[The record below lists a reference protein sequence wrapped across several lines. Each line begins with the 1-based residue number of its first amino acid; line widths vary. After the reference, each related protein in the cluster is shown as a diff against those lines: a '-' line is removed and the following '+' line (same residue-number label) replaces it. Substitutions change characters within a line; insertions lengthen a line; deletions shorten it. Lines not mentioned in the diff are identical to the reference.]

1 MTSSDIVATARTY
14 LGKPYVWGGESES
27 EGGYDCSG
35 FVYSVLNKCGMKVPR
50 TTAQGYSV
58 LGKTV
63 TNIQSADLLYFGKST
78 KRITHIA
85 IAINSTQMIESI
97 GNSKNT
103 KTNKGKGVSIT
114 NISHRTDLVLVK
126 RIVDF
131 KKEVLATMSL
141 LKKGS
146 KNNDVT
152 VFEILMSK
160 LGYYTGSID
169 TLYGKG
175 CVSACIN
182 FQKDHNL
189 VQDGKCGNNTWKAL
203 LSEVIYV
210 MGSY

>member
-1 MTSSDIVATARTY
+1 MTSNDIVRVARGY
-14 LGKPYVWGGESES
+14 LGKPYVWGGESEA

-50 TTAQGYSV
+50 TTAQGYSS
-58 LGKTV
+58 LGKKV
-63 TNIQSADLLYFGKST
+63 SNIQSADLLYFGKSVN
-78 KRITHIA
+78 RITHIA
-85 IAINSTQMIESI
+85 IAVNNTQMIESL

-114 NISHRTDLVLVK
+114 NISHRNDLVLIK

-131 KKEVLATMSL
+131 KKEKLTAMTL
-141 LKKGS
+141 LKKGA

-169 TLYGKG
+169 VSYGKG

-182 FQKDHNL
+182 YQKDHNL
-189 VQDGKCGNNTWKAL
+189 IQDGECGNNTWKSL
-203 LSEVIYV
+203 FVEVI
-210 MGSY
+210 

>member
-1 MTSSDIVATARTY
+1 MTSNDVVRTARGY
-14 LGKPYVWGGESES
+14 LGKPYVWGGESEA

-35 FVYSVLNKCGMKVPR
+35 FVFSVLNKCGMKVPR
-50 TTAQGYSV
+50 TTAQGYSA
-58 LGKTV
+58 LGKKV
-63 TNIQSADLLYFGKST
+63 SNIQSADLLYFGKSV

-85 IAINSTQMIESI
+85 IAINSTQMIESQ

-114 NISHRTDLVLVK
+114 NISHRSDLVLVK

-131 KKEVLATMSL
+131 EKEKITTMSL
-141 LKKGS
+141 LKRGT

-152 VFEILMSK
+152 VFEVLMSK

-169 TLYGKG
+169 TAYGKG

-189 VQDGKCGNNTWKAL
+189 IQDGECGNNTWKTL
-203 LSEVIYV
+203 LAEVI
-210 MGSY
+210 

>member
-1 MTSSDIVATARTY
+1 MTSSDIVTTARTY

-78 KRITHIA
+78 KRITHMA
-85 IAINSTQMIESI
+85 IAINSTQMIESQ

-114 NISHRTDLVLVK
+114 NISHRSDLVLVK
-126 RIVDF
+126 RIVDL
-131 KKEVLATMSL
+131 KREKLTTMCL
-141 LKKGS
+141 LKKGA

-152 VFEILMSK
+152 VFEILMAK

-169 TLYGKG
+169 VSYGKG

-189 VQDGKCGNNTWKAL
+189 IQDGECGNNTWKAIL
-203 LSEVIYV
+203 AEVI
-210 MGSY
+210 

>member
-1 MTSSDIVATARTY
+1 MTSSDIVTTARTY
-14 LGKPYVWGGESES
+14 IGKPYVWGGESES

-50 TTAQGYSV
+50 TTAQGYSA

-78 KRITHIA
+78 KRITHMA
-85 IAINSTQMIESI
+85 IAINSTQMIESQ

-114 NISHRTDLVLVK
+114 NISHRSDLVLVK
-126 RIVDF
+126 RIVDL
-131 KKEVLATMSL
+131 KKEKLTTMCL
-141 LKKGS
+141 LKKGA

-152 VFEILMSK
+152 VFEILMAK

-169 TLYGKG
+169 VSYGKG

-189 VQDGKCGNNTWKAL
+189 IQDGECGNNTWKAL
-203 LSEVIYV
+203 LAEVI
-210 MGSY
+210 

>member
-1 MTSSDIVATARTY
+1 MTSNEIVRVARGY
-14 LGKPYVWGGESES
+14 LGQPYVWGGESEA

-50 TTAQGYSV
+50 TTAQGYSL
-58 LGKTV
+58 LGKKV
-63 TNIQSADLLYFGKST
+63 TNIQSADLLYFGKSV

-85 IAINSTQMIESI
+85 LAINSTQMIESL

-114 NISHRTDLVLVK
+114 NISHRNDLVLVK

-131 KKEVLATMSL
+131 KEEKLATMTL
-141 LKKGS
+141 LKKGA

-152 VFEILMSK
+152 VFEILMAK
-160 LGYYTGSID
+160 LGYYTGTID
-169 TLYGKG
+169 TTYGKE

-189 VQDGKCGNNTWKAL
+189 IQDGECGNNTWKAL
-203 LSEVIYV
+203 LAEVI
-210 MGSY
+210 

>member
-1 MTSSDIVATARTY
+1 MTSSDIVTTAETY
-14 LGKPYVWGGESES
+14 LGKPYVWGGESEA

-35 FVYSVLNKCGMKVPR
+35 FVFSVLNKCGMKVPR
-50 TTAQGYSV
+50 TTAQGYSA
-58 LGKTV
+58 LGRKV
-63 TNIQSADLLYFGKST
+63 TDIQSADLLYFGKST
-78 KRITHIA
+78 QRITHIA
-85 IAINSTQMIESI
+85 IAVNGTQMIESI

-114 NISHRTDLVLVK
+114 NISHRNDLVLVK

-131 KKEVLATMSL
+131 KKEKLTAMSL

-160 LGYYTGSID
+160 SGYYTGPID
-169 TLYGKG
+169 TQYGKG

-189 VQDGKCGNNTWKAL
+189 VQDGECGTRTWKAL
-203 LSEVIYV
+203 LTEV
-210 MGSY
+210 M

>member
-1 MTSSDIVATARTY
+1 MTSNDIVRTARTY

-50 TTAQGYSV
+50 TTAQGYSA
-58 LGKTV
+58 LGKKV
-63 TNIQSADLLYFGKST
+63 SSIKSADLLYFGKSV

-114 NISHRTDLVLVK
+114 NISHRNDLVLIK

-131 KKEVLATMSL
+131 EEEKITAMSL
-141 LKKGS
+141 LKRGT

-152 VFEILMSK
+152 VFEVLMSK

-169 TLYGKG
+169 TVYGKG

-182 FQKDHNL
+182 YQRDHNL
-189 VQDGKCGNNTWKAL
+189 LQDGECGINTWKSL
-203 LSEVIYV
+203 LSEVI
-210 MGSY
+210 

>member
-1 MTSSDIVATARTY
+1 MTSNDIVRVARGY
-14 LGKPYVWGGESES
+14 LGQPYVWGGESEA

-50 TTAQGYSV
+50 TTAQGYSA
-58 LGKTV
+58 LGKKV
-63 TNIQSADLLYFGKST
+63 SNIQSADLLYFGKSV

-85 IAINSTQMIESI
+85 IAINSTQMIESQ

-114 NISHRTDLVLVK
+114 NISHRSDLVLVK

-131 KKEVLATMSL
+131 EKEKITAMSL
-141 LKKGS
+141 LKRGT

-152 VFEILMSK
+152 VFEVLMSK

-169 TLYGKG
+169 TAYGKG
-175 CVSACIN
+175 CASACIN
-182 FQKDHNL
+182 FQRDHNL
-189 VQDGKCGNNTWKAL
+189 LQDGECGNNTWKTL
-203 LSEVIYV
+203 LSEVI
-210 MGSY
+210 

>member
-1 MTSSDIVATARTY
+1 MTSNDIVTTARTY
-14 LGKPYVWGGESES
+14 LGKPYVWGGESEA

-35 FVYSVLNKCGMKVPR
+35 FIYSVLNKCGMKVPR
-50 TTAQGYSV
+50 TTAQGYSS

-85 IAINSTQMIESI
+85 IALNSTQMIESR

-103 KTNKGKGVSIT
+103 KTNKGIGVSIT
-114 NISHRTDLVLVK
+114 NISHRNDLVLVK

-131 KKEVLATMSL
+131 KEEKLSTMTL
-141 LKKGS
+141 LKRGT
-146 KNNDVT
+146 KNHDVT
-152 VFEILMSK
+152 VFEILMAK

-169 TLYGKG
+169 TAYGKG

-182 FQKDHNL
+182 FQRAHNL
-189 VQDGKCGNNTWKAL
+189 TQDGQCGNNTWKAL
-203 LSEVIYV
+203 LSEVI
-210 MGSY
+210 

>member
-1 MTSSDIVATARTY
+1 MTSNEIVRVARGY
-14 LGKPYVWGGESES
+14 LGKPYVWGGESEA

-50 TTAQGYSV
+50 TTAQGYSS
-58 LGKTV
+58 LGKKV
-63 TNIQSADLLYFGKST
+63 SNIQSADLLYFGKSV

-85 IAINSTQMIESI
+85 IAINSTQMIESV
-97 GNSKNT
+97 GNSKNK

-114 NISHRTDLVLVK
+114 NISHRNDLVLVK

-131 KKEVLATMSL
+131 KKEKLTTMIL
-141 LKKGS
+141 LKKGT

-175 CVSACIN
+175 CVSTCIN

-189 VQDGKCGNNTWKAL
+189 IADGECGNNTWKAL
-203 LSEVIYV
+203 LAEVI
-210 MGSY
+210 

>member
-1 MTSSDIVATARTY
+1 MYVTGSEIVAVAGTY
-14 LGKPYVWGGESES
+14 LGKPYVWGGESEA

-50 TTAQGYSV
+50 TTAQGYSA
-58 LGKTV
+58 LGRTV
-63 TNIQSADLLYFGKST
+63 TDIKSGDLLYFGKSA

-85 IAINSTQMIESI
+85 IAVNSSQMIESV

-114 NISHRTDLVLVK
+114 NISHRRDLVAVK
-126 RIVDF
+126 RIAGF
-131 KKEVLATMSL
+131 KKEKVATMSL
-141 LKKGS
+141 LKKGT

-169 TLYGKG
+169 THYGRG

-189 VQDGKCGNNTWKAL
+189 LQDGECGNNTWKAL
-203 LSEVIYV
+203 LSEVV
-210 MGSY
+210 

>member
-1 MTSSDIVATARTY
+1 MKSSDIVTTARTY
-14 LGKPYVWGGESES
+14 LGKPYVWGGESDS

-35 FVYSVLNKCGMKVPR
+35 FVFSVLNKCGMKVPR
-50 TTAQGYSV
+50 TTAQGYSA
-58 LGKTV
+58 LGRKV
-63 TNIQSADLLYFGKST
+63 TDIQSGDLLYFGRSA

-85 IAINSTQMIESI
+85 IAVDGTQMIESI

-103 KTNKGKGVSIT
+103 KTNKGRGVSIT
-114 NISHRTDLVLVK
+114 NISHRNDLVLVK

-131 KKEVLATMSL
+131 KKEEPADMSL
-141 LKKGS
+141 LKKGAE
-146 KNNDVT
+146 NNDVT

-169 TLYGKG
+169 AQYGKG

-189 VQDGKCGNNTWKAL
+189 LQDGECGNNTWKAL
-203 LSEVIYV
+203 LSEVI
-210 MGSY
+210 

>member
-1 MTSSDIVATARTY
+1 MTSNDIVTTARTY
-14 LGKPYVWGGESES
+14 LGKPYVWGGESEA

-50 TTAQGYSV
+50 TTAQGYSS

-85 IAINSTQMIESI
+85 IALNSTQMIESR

-103 KTNKGKGVSIT
+103 KTNKGIGVSIT
-114 NISHRTDLVLVK
+114 NISHRNDLVLVK

-131 KKEVLATMSL
+131 KEEKLSTMTL
-141 LKKGS
+141 LKRGT
-146 KNNDVT
+146 KNHDVT
-152 VFEILMSK
+152 VFEILMAK

-169 TLYGKG
+169 TAYGKG

-182 FQKDHNL
+182 FQRAHNL
-189 VQDGKCGNNTWKAL
+189 TQDGQCGNNTWKAL
-203 LSEVIYV
+203 LSEVI
-210 MGSY
+210 

>member
-1 MTSSDIVATARTY
+1 MTSNDVVRTARGY
-14 LGKPYVWGGESES
+14 LGKPYVWGGESEA

-35 FVYSVLNKCGMKVPR
+35 FVFSVLNKCGMKVPR
-50 TTAQGYSV
+50 TTAQGYSA
-58 LGKTV
+58 LGKKV
-63 TNIQSADLLYFGKST
+63 SNIQSADLLYFGKSV

-85 IAINSTQMIESI
+85 IAINSTQMIESL

-114 NISHRTDLVLVK
+114 NISHRSDLVLVK

-131 KKEVLATMSL
+131 EKEKITTMSL
-141 LKKGS
+141 LKRGT

-152 VFEILMSK
+152 VFEVLMSK

-169 TLYGKG
+169 TAYGKG

-182 FQKDHNL
+182 FQRDHNL
-189 VQDGKCGNNTWKAL
+189 LQDGECGNNTWKTL
-203 LSEVIYV
+203 LSEVI
-210 MGSY
+210 

>member
-1 MTSSDIVATARTY
+1 MTSNDIVRTARTY
-14 LGKPYVWGGESES
+14 LGKPYVWGGESEA

-50 TTAQGYSV
+50 TTAQGYSS

-63 TNIQSADLLYFGKST
+63 TNIQSADLLYFGKSV

-85 IAINSTQMIESI
+85 IAINSTHMIESR

-114 NISHRTDLVLVK
+114 NISHRRDLVLVK

-131 KKEVLATMSL
+131 KKEKVTTMHL
-141 LKKGS
+141 LKRGTKS
-146 KNNDVT
+146 NDVT

-160 LGYYTGSID
+160 LGYYTGTID
-169 TLYGKG
+169 ITYGKG

-182 FQKDHNL
+182 FQKNHNL
-189 VQDGKCGNNTWKAL
+189 IQDGECGNDTWKEL
-203 LSEVIYV
+203 LSEVI
-210 MGSY
+210 

>member
-1 MTSSDIVATARTY
+1 MTSNDIVRVARTY
-14 LGKPYVWGGESES
+14 LGKPYVWGGESEA

-35 FVYSVLNKCGMKVPR
+35 FVYSVLNKCGMKVLR
-50 TTAQGYSV
+50 TTAQGYSS

-63 TNIQSADLLYFGKST
+63 TNIQSADLLYFGKSV

-85 IAINSTQMIESI
+85 IAINSTQMIESR

-114 NISHRTDLVLVK
+114 NISHRRDLVLVK

-131 KKEVLATMSL
+131 KKEKVTTMAL
-141 LKKGS
+141 LKRGTKS
-146 KNNDVT
+146 NDVT

-160 LGYYTGSID
+160 LGYYTGTID
-169 TLYGKG
+169 ITYGKG

-182 FQKDHNL
+182 FQKNHNL
-189 VQDGKCGNNTWKAL
+189 IQDGECGDNTWKAL
-203 LSEVIYV
+203 LSEVI
-210 MGSY
+210 

>member
-1 MTSSDIVATARTY
+1 MTSSDIVTTARTY
-14 LGKPYVWGGESES
+14 LGKPYVWGGESMD

-50 TTAQGYSV
+50 TTAQGYSA

-63 TNIQSADLLYFGKST
+63 TNIKSGDLLYFGKSV

-85 IAINSTQMIESI
+85 IAINSSQMIESK

-103 KTNKGKGVSIT
+103 KTNKGRGVSIT
-114 NISHRTDLVLVK
+114 NISHRNDLLLVK
-126 RIVDF
+126 RIADF
-131 KKEVLATMSL
+131 KKEKLTTMSL
-141 LKKGS
+141 LKKGV

-169 TLYGKG
+169 THYGKG

-189 VQDGKCGNNTWKAL
+189 LQDGECGNNSWKAL
-203 LSEVIYV
+203 LAEVI
-210 MGSY
+210 

>member
-1 MTSSDIVATARTY
+1 MTSNDIVTTARTY
-14 LGKPYVWGGESES
+14 LGKPYVWGGESEA

-50 TTAQGYSV
+50 TTAQGYSS

-63 TNIQSADLLYFGKST
+63 TKIQSADLLYFGKST

-85 IAINSTQMIESI
+85 IALNSTQMIESR

-103 KTNKGKGVSIT
+103 KTNKGIGVSIT
-114 NISHRTDLVLVK
+114 NISHRNDLVLVK

-131 KKEVLATMSL
+131 KKEKLSTMTL
-141 LKKGS
+141 LKRGT
-146 KNNDVT
+146 KNHDVT
-152 VFEILMSK
+152 VFEILMAK

-169 TLYGKG
+169 IAYGKG

-182 FQKDHNL
+182 FQRAHNL
-189 VQDGKCGNNTWKAL
+189 IQDGECGNNTWKAL
-203 LSEVIYV
+203 LSEVI
-210 MGSY
+210 

>member
-1 MTSSDIVATARTY
+1 MTSSDIVTTARSY

-35 FVYSVLNKCGMKVPR
+35 FVFSVLNMCGMKVPR
-50 TTAQGYSV
+50 TTAQGYSA
-58 LGKTV
+58 LGKKV

-85 IAINSTQMIESI
+85 IAINGTQMIESI

-114 NISHRTDLVLVK
+114 NISHRNDLVLVK
-126 RIVDF
+126 RIVGYE
-131 KKEVLATMSL
+131 KEKVTTMHL
-141 LKKGS
+141 LKTGTR
-146 KNNDVT
+146 NNDVT

-169 TLYGKG
+169 THYGKG

-189 VQDGKCGNNTWKAL
+189 LKDGECGNNTWKAL
-203 LSEVIYV
+203 LSEVI
-210 MGSY
+210 

>member
-1 MTSSDIVATARTY
+1 MTSSDIVTTARTY

-78 KRITHIA
+78 KRITHMA
-85 IAINSTQMIESI
+85 IAINSTQMIESQ

-114 NISHRTDLVLVK
+114 NISHRSDLVLVK
-126 RIVDF
+126 RIVDL
-131 KKEVLATMSL
+131 KREKLTTMCL
-141 LKKGS
+141 LKKGA

-152 VFEILMSK
+152 VFEILMAK

-169 TLYGKG
+169 VSYGKG

-189 VQDGKCGNNTWKAL
+189 IQDGECGNNTWKAL
-203 LSEVIYV
+203 LAEVI
-210 MGSY
+210 

>member
-1 MTSSDIVATARTY
+1 MTSNDIVRVARGY
-14 LGKPYVWGGESES
+14 LGQPYVWGGESEA

-50 TTAQGYSV
+50 TTAQGYSA
-58 LGKTV
+58 LGKKV
-63 TNIQSADLLYFGKST
+63 SNIQSADLLYFGKSV

-85 IAINSTQMIESI
+85 IAINSTQMIESQ

-103 KTNKGKGVSIT
+103 KTNRGKGVSIT
-114 NISHRTDLVLVK
+114 NISHRSDLVLVK

-131 KKEVLATMSL
+131 KKEKLATMCL
-141 LKKGS
+141 LKKGA

-152 VFEILMSK
+152 VFEILMAK
-160 LGYYTGSID
+160 LDYYTGSID
-169 TLYGKG
+169 TAYGKG

-189 VQDGKCGNNTWKAL
+189 IQDGECGNNTWKAL
-203 LSEVIYV
+203 LAEVI
-210 MGSY
+210 

>member
-1 MTSSDIVATARTY
+1 MTSNEIVRVARGY
-14 LGKPYVWGGESES
+14 LGKPYVWGGESEA

-35 FVYSVLNKCGMKVPR
+35 FVFSVLNKCGMKVPR
-50 TTAQGYSV
+50 TTAQGYSS
-58 LGKTV
+58 LGKKV
-63 TNIQSADLLYFGKST
+63 SNIQSADLLYFGKSVN
-78 KRITHIA
+78 RITHIA
-85 IAINSTQMIESI
+85 IAINSTQMIESR

-114 NISHRTDLVLVK
+114 NISHRNDLVLVK

-131 KKEVLATMSL
+131 KKEKLTSMSL
-141 LKKGS
+141 LKKGA

-169 TLYGKG
+169 ASYGKG

-182 FQKDHNL
+182 FQKVHNL
-189 VQDGKCGNNTWKAL
+189 IQDGECGNNTWKAL
-203 LSEVIYV
+203 LGEVI
-210 MGSY
+210 

>member
-1 MTSSDIVATARTY
+1 MTSNDIVRTARAY
-14 LGKPYVWGGESES
+14 LGKPYVWGGESEA

-35 FVYSVLNKCGMKVPR
+35 FVYSVLNKCGMKVAR
-50 TTAQGYSV
+50 TTAQGYSA
-58 LGKTV
+58 LGKKV
-63 TNIQSADLLYFGKST
+63 SNIQSADLLYFGKSV

-85 IAINSTQMIESI
+85 IAINSTQMIESQ

-114 NISHRTDLVLVK
+114 NISHRSDLVLVK

-131 KKEVLATMSL
+131 EKEKITAMNL
-141 LKKGS
+141 LKRGT

-152 VFEILMSK
+152 VFEVLMSK

-169 TLYGKG
+169 TAYGKG

-182 FQKDHNL
+182 FQRDHNL
-189 VQDGKCGNNTWKAL
+189 LQDGECGNNTWKSL
-203 LSEVIYV
+203 LSEVI
-210 MGSY
+210 

>member
-1 MTSSDIVATARTY
+1 MTSNDIVRVARGY
-14 LGKPYVWGGESES
+14 LGKPYVWGGESEA

-35 FVYSVLNKCGMKVPR
+35 FVFSVLNKCGMKVPR

-58 LGKTV
+58 LGKKV
-63 TNIQSADLLYFGKST
+63 ANIQSGDLLFFGKST

-85 IAINSTQMIESI
+85 IAINSTQMVESR

-103 KTNKGKGVSIT
+103 KTNKGKGISIT
-114 NISHRTDLVLVK
+114 NISHRSDLVLVK

-131 KKEVLATMSL
+131 EEEKITAMGL
-141 LKKGS
+141 LKRGT

-169 TLYGKG
+169 SAYGKG

-182 FQKDHNL
+182 FQREHNL
-189 VQDGKCGNNTWKAL
+189 LQDGECGNNTWKAL
-203 LSEVIYV
+203 LSEVI
-210 MGSY
+210 

>member
-1 MTSSDIVATARTY
+1 MTSNDIVTTARTY
-14 LGKPYVWGGESES
+14 LGKPYVWGGESEA

-50 TTAQGYSV
+50 TTAQGYSS

-78 KRITHIA
+78 KRIMHIA
-85 IAINSTQMIESI
+85 IALNSTQMIESR

-103 KTNKGKGVSIT
+103 KTNKGIGVSIT
-114 NISHRTDLVLVK
+114 NISHRNDLVLVK

-131 KKEVLATMSL
+131 KKEKLSTMAL
-141 LKKGS
+141 LKRGT
-146 KNNDVT
+146 KNHDVT
-152 VFEILMSK
+152 VFEILMTK

-169 TLYGKG
+169 TTYGKG

-182 FQKDHNL
+182 FQRAHNL
-189 VQDGKCGNNTWKAL
+189 TQDGQCGNNTWKAL
-203 LSEVIYV
+203 LSEVI
-210 MGSY
+210 

>member
-1 MTSSDIVATARTY
+1 MTSNDIVRIARSY
-14 LGKPYVWGGESES
+14 LGKPYVWGGESDA

-35 FVYSVLNKCGMKVPR
+35 FVFSVLNKSGMKVPR
-50 TTAQGYSV
+50 TTAQGYSA

-63 TNIQSADLLYFGKST
+63 AKIQCGDLLFFGKST

-85 IAINSTQMIESI
+85 IALNSSQMIESR

-114 NISHRTDLVLVK
+114 NINHRNDLVLIK
-126 RIVDF
+126 RIVGYE
-131 KKEVLATMSL
+131 KEKVTTMHL
-141 LKKGS
+141 LKRGTKD
-146 KNNDVT
+146 NDVT

-169 TLYGKG
+169 TTYGKG

-189 VQDGKCGNNTWKAL
+189 IQDGECGNNTWKSL
-203 LSEVIYV
+203 LNEVI
-210 MGSY
+210 